1 MISSLGL
8 IEVVGLVGAVEAGD
22 TAVKAASVRLL
33 GYELT
38 KGGGMVTV
46 KIEGE
51 VSAVKAAVDAAVMA
65 AEKLTTVVSHL
76 VIARPSE
83 EVAKMIES
91 TEEQCECSCESKE
104 TEVSEA
110 AEEKIVAEN
119 IVEEKIEDE
128 ILVDNNTEVLSSP
141 LQGTM
146 VPLSSLKDDAF
157 AQEIMGKGIAIDPT
171 EGKLFAPCDGTVMT
185 VFPTKHAIG
194 LVSEK
199 GSEILIHM
207 GMDTVRLDGKY
218 FDTVVE
224 QGQKVKKGDLLA
236 TFDIEKIH
244 EAGYSLETPV
254 IITNTKDYSDIVAKG
269 EKTTNVGDELLTLMV

>member
-22 TAVKAASVRLL
+22 TAVKAANVRLL

-91 TEEQCECSCESKE
+91 TEEECQCSCEE
-104 TEVSEA
+104 TETETPEIP
-110 AEEKIVAEN
+110 EEKTVAEH
-119 IVEEKIEDE
+119 IVEEKIE
-128 ILVDNNTEVLSSP
+128 
-141 LQGTM
+141 
-146 VPLSSLKDDAF
+146 
-157 AQEIMGKGIAIDPT
+157 
-171 EGKLFAPCDGTVMT
+171 
-185 VFPTKHAIG
+185 
-194 LVSEK
+194 
-199 GSEILIHM
+199 
-207 GMDTVRLDGKY
+207 
-218 FDTVVE
+218 VVE
-224 QGQKVKKGDLLA
+224 VVEE
-236 TFDIEKIH
+236 I
-244 EAGYSLETPV
+244 ETPL
-254 IITNTKDYSDIVAKG
+254 KK
-269 EKTTNVGDELLTLMV
+269 K

>member
-22 TAVKAASVRLL
+22 TAVKAANVRLL

-91 TEEQCECSCESKE
+91 TEEECQCSCEE
-104 TEVSEA
+104 TETETPEIP
-110 AEEKIVAEN
+110 EEKTVAEH
-119 IVEEKIEDE
+119 IVEEKIE
-128 ILVDNNTEVLSSP
+128 
-141 LQGTM
+141 
-146 VPLSSLKDDAF
+146 
-157 AQEIMGKGIAIDPT
+157 
-171 EGKLFAPCDGTVMT
+171 
-185 VFPTKHAIG
+185 
-194 LVSEK
+194 
-199 GSEILIHM
+199 
-207 GMDTVRLDGKY
+207 
-218 FDTVVE
+218 VVE
-224 QGQKVKKGDLLA
+224 VVEEIEAPLKK
-236 TFDIEKIH
+236 K
-244 EAGYSLETPV
+244 
-254 IITNTKDYSDIVAKG
+254 
-269 EKTTNVGDELLTLMV
+269 